1 LAGYIRRAIAIP
13 WESKQ
18 LIFCVG
24 NVVLGGAGKTPVS
37 MDIGKRLNQRE
48 IHFNYLSRG
57 YGGYERGPHLV
68 HPATDDARRVG
79 DEPLLL
85 SKIAPT
91 WVSRDRV
98 SGAKH
103 AIKGGVKKIIMD
115 DGLQNPNIEKTFS
128 IMIVDGSYGFGNGK
142 VFPAGPLREPV
153 AQALNRVGAVIIMGP
168 DLVGIQKQLSNLS
181 PKMPLLAVKVTPGP
195 ELENISS
202 KRLTAFA
209 AIANPE
215 KFFSTLE
222 SSGCRVVNK
231 IEFPDHHYFTVR
243 DLSSI
248 RRRAK
253 ATNSIL
259 VTTEKDWVR
268 LPKDLKQ
275 DIQFLTIRLE
285 WDDETA
291 LNSILDLFS

>member
-1 LAGYIRRAIAIP
+1 MVGHIRRAIAKP

-37 MDIGKRLNQRE
+37 IDIGKRLVQRK

-68 HPATDDARRVG
+68 NPATDDPRRVG

-85 SKIAPT
+85 SEIAPT

-98 SGAKH
+98 SGAKC

-115 DGLQNPNIEKTFS
+115 DGLQNPKIEKTFS
-128 IMIVDGSYGFGNGK
+128 ILIVDGGYGFGNGK

-153 AQALNRVGAVIIMGP
+153 AQALNRVGAVVIMGP
-168 DLVGIQKQLSNLS
+168 DLVGVKKELSNLS
-181 PKMPLLAVKVTPGP
+181 PKMPLLAVKIIPGP
-195 ELENISS
+195 ELENIYP
-202 KRLTAFA
+202 KRVTAFA

-222 SSGCRVVNK
+222 NSSCRLVNK

-243 DLSSI
+243 DLSSL
-248 RRRAK
+248 RHRAQ

-275 DIQFLTIRLE
+275 DIQFITIRLE
-285 WDDETA
+285 WDDERA